1 MRNTHGLNKFF
12 FQQLAGRYSINVA
25 YDLPPSVINNFN
37 VFRTSFGTAEAHP
50 KLLVDSN
57 AMLTSATTCQL
68 LGILTLKQ
76 YDHA

>member
-1 MRNTHGLNKFF
+1 MG
-12 FQQLAGRYSINVA
+12 SINSSFSNSPGVTA
-25 YDLPPSVINNFN
+25 SMLRMIYLLVVINNFN

>member
-1 MRNTHGLNKFF
+1 
-12 FQQLAGRYSINVA
+12 V
-25 YDLPPSVINNFN
+25 VINNFN
-37 VFRTSFGTAEAHP
+37 VFRTSFGPAEAHP

-68 LGILTLKQ
+68 LGILTLEQ